1 MMRFCFI
8 GRHLKTISRLCLP
21 LPLLGL
27 SFSLFAGE
35 DRYEALQEQ
44 AEQFVYSQ
52 LIIDPT
58 SQVEVEATP
67 IDTRRQLH
75 ACPEH
80 ITASLAGNGTIKRS
94 TTVRLRCDIEPVW
107 EILVPVRI
115 KVMRP
120 YVTVSEAVTKDS
132 VLNAS
137 NLKLDFMDEVMMRGD
152 SFDNLDM
159 LIGSRSKR
167 DLRPGQPIRNGQ
179 ICVVCKG
186 DTVEILADTGK
197 IAIRTSGV
205 AQQDGSFNQQIRVEN
220 SRSHKVISAKV
231 VAVGQVRVNM

>member
-8 GRHLKTISRLCLP
+8 GKHLKTISRVCLGLP
-21 LPLLGL
+21 LIGL
-27 SFSLFAGE
+27 SFSLFAEEDLFASLQGE
-35 DRYEALQEQ
+35 

-58 SQVEVEATP
+58 SRVDVSATP

-75 ACPEH
+75 ACPDH
-80 ITASLAGNGTIKRS
+80 LTASLAGKGTLKRT
-94 TTVRLRCDIEPVW
+94 TTVRLRCESEPVW
-107 EILVPVRI
+107 ELLIPVKI

-120 YVTVSEAVTKDS
+120 FVTVSEAISKES
-132 VLNAS
+132 VLSAE

-152 SFDNLDM
+152 SFDNVQT

-167 DLRPGQPIRNGQ
+167 DLQPGQPIRNGQ

-186 DTVEILADTGK
+186 DNVEILANTGN
-197 IAIRTSGV
+197 ITIRTSGI

-231 VAVGQVRVNM
+231 VAVGQVQVNM